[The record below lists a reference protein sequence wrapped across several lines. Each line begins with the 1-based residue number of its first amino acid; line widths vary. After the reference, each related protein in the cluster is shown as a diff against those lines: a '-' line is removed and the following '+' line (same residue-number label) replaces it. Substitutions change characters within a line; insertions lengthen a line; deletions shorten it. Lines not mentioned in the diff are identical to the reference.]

1 MAKTKYILPMVGS
14 YEGDEPYVYAT
25 YSKKDTE
32 VVANIL
38 AIARKSGARI
48 SFDPRYLDGA
58 ILLIAFI
65 SRNTVHDQKVKR
77 DILLAR
83 SLFMDVVC
91 FYLDDSYLGK
101 EKENEYKFARYIR
114 LNEVSI
120 LQYGPTL
127 LSILPRDVFPGPPR
141 EVKKDS

>member
-58 ILLIAFI
+58 ILWMW
-65 SRNTVHDQKVKR
+65 S
-77 DILLAR
+77 
-83 SLFMDVVC
+83 
-91 FYLDDSYLGK
+91 
-101 EKENEYKFARYIR
+101 
-114 LNEVSI
+114 VSI
-120 LQYGPTL
+120 SMIHIWEKKKKMNTNSLDTL
-127 LSILPRDVFPGPPR
+127 G
-141 EVKKDS
+141 